1 MTAPDSASA
10 APQLTVAVIGN
21 PNTGKSTLFTAL
33 TGVHSRIGNY
43 PGVTVE
49 KKTGRFTFEGRSV
62 QLVDLPGTYSL
73 SPRSLDEMV
82 SVEVLLGQQRDV
94 GKIDAVVCIADASN
108 LERNLY
114 VVSQVLDLGLPT
126 VLVLNMWDVAEQRGI
141 VINVAELRSRLNIP
155 VIPCE
160 AHRRRHIEDVK
171 QAIVSVV
178 SQPPPAAPRVFPPE
192 FYDEGLK
199 LQSQLAKWGETN
211 VPFYVAERLLLDVGG
226 QFEATFSVRHSG
238 KLPAAL
244 SEARERLKAIGLKV
258 PAAEAKARYAWARQV
273 LSGAIQLPTERAVHR
288 SDGLDRW
295 LTHKVWGLAAF
306 MVIMF
311 AVFQA
316 ISTFSAPLMQLC
328 EALQQAVGS
337 QVGSLLPPGP
347 FRSLIV
353 DGVIAGV
360 GGILVFLPQICFLFL
375 FIALLEDCGYMARA
389 AFLMDKLMVKVGL
402 SGKSF
407 VPLMSSFACAI
418 PGIMATRTIENRR
431 DRMVTIL
438 VAPLMS
444 CSARAP
450 VYALMIAAFFPS
462 IAWVGGWITLHGVM
476 MFVMTFFG
484 AAVAIPVAWLFK
496 KTLFKGE
503 TPPFVMELPSYKWP
517 SPRIVAH
524 RVYDR
529 ARAFVLRA
537 GTLIFATSILVWA
550 AGYFPESHAEIDAL
564 TAKIEAA
571 EQGEYRELLA
581 EQVELKKRRDVWLP
595 VEKQNADRQ
604 WRKATHVTLVES
616 IIDPPRKTM
625 AEMRRAAEAVR
636 QSLVGVE
643 AQITEELVAVVRRV
657 EPLNAEKTEL
667 ARRGAELLEQS
678 YLGRV
683 GKLIEPAV
691 RPLGWDWRIGVGV
704 LASFPAREVI
714 VATLGTIY
722 SLGGDVDETD
732 SGLQQALQN
741 SKWPDGR
748 PVYSIPVALSI
759 MVFFALCAQCAS
771 TLMVIR
777 RETNSWGW
785 PLFTFVYMTT
795 LAYLAALIVYQVGM
809 AISG

>member
-1 MTAPDSASA
+1 MTASDSTSA
-10 APQLTVAVIGN
+10 AAQLTVAVIGN

-49 KKTGRFTFEGRSV
+49 KKTGLFTFEGRSV

-114 VVSQVLDLGLPT
+114 IVSQVLDLGLPT

-141 VINVAELRSRLNIP
+141 VINVEELRSRLNIP

-160 AHRRRHIEDVK
+160 AHRRRHIEEVK

-178 SQPPPAAPRVFPPE
+178 SQPPPAAPRVFPSE

-462 IAWVGGWITLHGVM
+462 VAWAGGWITLHGVM
-476 MFVMTFFG
+476 MFMMTFFG

-517 SPRIVAH
+517 SPRIVAS

-537 GTLIFATSILVWA
+537 GSLIFATSILVWA
-550 AGYFPESHAEIDAL
+550 ASYFPGDHTL
-564 TAKIEAA
+564 
-571 EQGEYRELLA
+571 EQQTSVQI
-581 EQVELKKRRDVWLP
+581 EQVESKLADDPSLQAERD
-595 VEKQNADRQ
+595 
-604 WRKATHVTLVES
+604 
-616 IIDPPRKTM
+616 
-625 AEMRRAAEAVR
+625 
-636 QSLVGVE
+636 
-643 AQITEELVAVVRRV
+643 ELVARRNILS
-657 EPLNAEKTEL
+657 EQ
-667 ARRGAELLEQS
+667 LLETS
-678 YLGRV
+678 FLGRF
-683 GKLIEPAV
+683 GKGIEPAV

-722 SLGGDVDETD
+722 SLGGEVDESD
-732 SGLQQALQN
+732 SGLQQALRD

-795 LAYLAALIVYQVGM
+795 LAYLAALIVYQIGM
-809 AISG
+809 AIGG

>member
-1 MTAPDSASA
+1 MTATDSASA

-49 KKTGRFTFEGRSV
+49 KKTGRFTLEGRSV

-126 VLVLNMWDVAEQRGI
+126 VLVLNMWDVAEHRGI
-141 VINVAELRSRLNIP
+141 VINVGELRSRLSIP

-199 LQSQLAKWGETN
+199 LQSRLAEWGETN

-226 QFEATFSVRHSG
+226 QFEATFSARHTE

-244 SEARERLKAIGLKV
+244 AEARERLKVIGLKV

-273 LSGAIQLPTERAVHR
+273 LNGAITLPPERTANR

-306 MVIMF
+306 IAIMF

-316 ISTFSAPLMQLC
+316 ISTFSAPLMNMC
-328 EALQQAVGS
+328 EALQQGVGS
-337 QVGSLLPPGP
+337 QIGSLLPPGP

-462 IAWVGGWITLHGVM
+462 VAWAGGWITLHGVM

-537 GTLIFATSILVWA
+537 GSLIFATSILVWA
-550 AGYFPESHAEIDAL
+550 ASYFPGDHTL
-564 TAKIEAA
+564 
-571 EQGEYRELLA
+571 EQQTSVQI
-581 EQVELKKRRDVWLP
+581 EQVESKLADDPSLQAERD
-595 VEKQNADRQ
+595 
-604 WRKATHVTLVES
+604 
-616 IIDPPRKTM
+616 
-625 AEMRRAAEAVR
+625 
-636 QSLVGVE
+636 
-643 AQITEELVAVVRRV
+643 ELVVRR
-657 EPLNAEKTEL
+657 NALSEQ
-667 ARRGAELLEQS
+667 LLETS
-678 YLGRV
+678 FLGRF
-683 GKLIEPAV
+683 GKGIEPAV

-722 SLGGDVDETD
+722 SLGGDVDESD

-785 PLFTFVYMTT
+785 SLFTFVYMTT
-795 LAYLAALIVYQVGM
+795 LAYLAALIVYQAGT
-809 AISG
+809 AIGG

>member
-1 MTAPDSASA
+1 MTALGSASA

-49 KKTGRFTFEGRSV
+49 KKTGRFTFDGRSV

-82 SVEVLLGQQRDV
+82 SVEVLLGQQREV

-141 VINVAELRSRLNIP
+141 VINVEELRSRLNIP

-160 AHRRRHIEDVK
+160 AHRRRHIEEVK

-199 LQSQLAKWGETN
+199 LQSRLAEWGETN

-226 QFEATFSVRHSG
+226 QFEATFSARHSE

-244 SEARERLKAIGLKV
+244 SEARERLKALGLKV

-273 LSGAIQLPTERAVHR
+273 LNGAIKLPAERAVHR

-306 MVIMF
+306 VAIMF

-316 ISTFSAPLMQLC
+316 ISTFSAPLMDLC

-347 FRSLIV
+347 LRSLIV

-462 IAWVGGWITLHGVM
+462 IAWAGGWITLHGVM

-484 AAVAIPVAWLFK
+484 AAVAIPVAWLLK

-537 GTLIFATSILVWA
+537 GSLIFATSILVWA
-550 AGYFPESHAEIDAL
+550 ASYFPGDHTL
-564 TAKIEAA
+564 
-571 EQGEYRELLA
+571 EQQTSVQI
-581 EQVELKKRRDVWLP
+581 EQVESKLADDPSLQAERD
-595 VEKQNADRQ
+595 
-604 WRKATHVTLVES
+604 
-616 IIDPPRKTM
+616 
-625 AEMRRAAEAVR
+625 
-636 QSLVGVE
+636 
-643 AQITEELVAVVRRV
+643 ELVARRNV
-657 EPLNAEKTEL
+657 LSEQ
-667 ARRGAELLEQS
+667 LLETS
-678 YLGRV
+678 FLGRF
-683 GKLIEPAV
+683 GKVIEPAV

-722 SLGGDVDETD
+722 SLGGDVDESD
-732 SGLQQALQN
+732 SSLQQALRD

-795 LAYLAALIVYQVGM
+795 LAYLAALIVYQVGT
-809 AISG
+809 AIGG

>member
-1 MTAPDSASA
+1 MTVA
-10 APQLTVAVIGN
+10 APATAERPLTVAVIGN

-49 KKTGRFTFEGRSV
+49 KKIGRFDHRQREIR
-62 QLVDLPGTYSL
+62 LVDLPGTYSL
-73 SPRSLDEMV
+73 SPRTLDEMV
-82 SVEVLLGQQRDV
+82 SVEVLLGRQADV
-94 GKIDAVVCIADASN
+94 GQIDVVVCIADASN
-108 LERNLY
+108 LERNMY

-126 VLVLNMWDVAEQRGI
+126 VVVLNMWDVALDRGI
-141 VINVAELRSRLNIP
+141 RIDTAELSQRLQLP

-160 AHRRRHIEDVK
+160 AHRRKQIEAVK
-171 QAIVSVV
+171 DAIMTVASH
-178 SQPPPAAPRVFPPE
+178 PAPSPPRVFPAE
-192 FYDEGLK
+192 FYEEGLQ
-199 LQSQLAKWGETN
+199 LQTRLHEWGESD

-226 QFEATFSVRHSG
+226 HVESAFSKRYPTR
-238 KLPAAL
+238 LPPAITD
-244 SEARERLKAIGLKV
+244 ARQRLKDLGFRV
-258 PAAEAKARYAWARQV
+258 PAAEAKARYAWARKTLDGV
-273 LSGAIQLPTERAVHR
+273 VQLPQERPATT
-288 SDGLDRW
+288 SDKLDQW
-295 LTHKVWGLAAF
+295 LTHKAWGLSAF
-306 MVIMF
+306 VLIMF
-311 AVFQA
+311 VVFQS
-316 ISTFSAPLMQLC
+316 ISTFAEPLMELC
-328 EALQQAVGS
+328 GMGQQWVGN
-337 QVGSLLPPGP
+337 QVGSYLPHGP

-450 VYALMIAAFFPS
+450 VYALMIATFFPPVRW
-462 IAWVGGWITLHGVM
+462 AGGWVTLHGLM

-484 AAVAIPVAWLFK
+484 AVVAIPVAWLFK

-517 SPRIVAH
+517 SPRIVAL

-529 ARAFVLRA
+529 AKAFVMRA
-537 GTLIFATSILVWA
+537 GTLIFATTIIIWA
-550 AGYFPESHAEIDAL
+550 TSYFPGDHTEEQRILGEIGQMETKLKVELSEKRRLNESISRLEMNASA
-564 TAKIEAA
+564 TAINP
-571 EQGEYRELLA
+571 ELIQLQSQLS
-581 EQVELKKRRDVWLP
+581 QVEAKL
-595 VEKQNADRQ
+595 
-604 WRKATHVTLVES
+604 
-616 IIDPPRKTM
+616 I
-625 AEMRRAAEAVR
+625 
-636 QSLVGVE
+636 
-643 AQITEELVAVVRRV
+643 
-657 EPLNAEKTEL
+657 PLENLIGERNTISEQ
-667 ARRGAELLEQS
+667 LLETS
-678 YLGRV
+678 FLGRF
-683 GKLIEPAV
+683 GKTIEPV
-691 RPLGWDWRIGVGV
+691 VKPLGWDWRIGVGV

-714 VATLGTIY
+714 VSTLGTIY
-722 SLGGDVDETD
+722 SLGGDVDESD
-732 SGLQQALQN
+732 SGLQQALRD
-741 SKWPDGR
+741 SKWSDGR
-748 PVYSIPVALSI
+748 PVYSIAVALSI

-785 PLFTFVYMTT
+785 SLFTFVYMTA
-795 LAYLAALIVYQVGM
+795 LAYAAALLTYQVGLQF
-809 AISG
+809 IN

>member
-49 KKTGRFTFEGRSV
+49 KKTGRFTLEGRSV

-94 GKIDAVVCIADASN
+94 GKIDAVVCITDASN

-126 VLVLNMWDVAEQRGI
+126 VLVLNMWDVAEHRGI
-141 VINVAELRSRLNIP
+141 VINVGELRSRLSIP

-199 LQSQLAKWGETN
+199 LQSRLAEWGETN

-226 QFEATFSVRHSG
+226 QFEATFSARHTE

-244 SEARERLKAIGLKV
+244 TEARERLKVIGLKV

-273 LSGAIQLPTERAVHR
+273 LNGAITLPPERTANR

-306 MVIMF
+306 IAIMF

-316 ISTFSAPLMQLC
+316 ISTFSAPLMNLC
-328 EALQQAVGS
+328 EALQQGVGS
-337 QVGSLLPPGP
+337 QIGSLLPPGP

-462 IAWVGGWITLHGVM
+462 VAWAGGWITLHGVM

-537 GTLIFATSILVWA
+537 GSLIFATSILVWA
-550 AGYFPESHAEIDAL
+550 ASYFPGDHTL
-564 TAKIEAA
+564 
-571 EQGEYRELLA
+571 EQQTSVQI
-581 EQVELKKRRDVWLP
+581 EQVESKLADDPSLQAERD
-595 VEKQNADRQ
+595 
-604 WRKATHVTLVES
+604 
-616 IIDPPRKTM
+616 
-625 AEMRRAAEAVR
+625 
-636 QSLVGVE
+636 
-643 AQITEELVAVVRRV
+643 ELVVRR
-657 EPLNAEKTEL
+657 NALSEQ
-667 ARRGAELLEQS
+667 LLETS
-678 YLGRV
+678 FLGRF
-683 GKLIEPAV
+683 GKGIEPAV

-722 SLGGDVDETD
+722 SLGGDVDESD

-785 PLFTFVYMTT
+785 SLFTFVYMTT
-795 LAYLAALIVYQVGM
+795 LAYLAALIVYQAGT
-809 AISG
+809 AIGG

>member
-49 KKTGRFTFEGRSV
+49 KKTGRFTLEGRSV

-126 VLVLNMWDVAEQRGI
+126 VLVLNMWDVAEHRGI
-141 VINVAELRSRLNIP
+141 VINVGELRSRLSIP

-192 FYDEGLK
+192 FYDEGLN
-199 LQSQLAKWGETN
+199 LQSRLAEWGETN

-226 QFEATFSVRHSG
+226 QFEATFSARHTE

-244 SEARERLKAIGLKV
+244 TEARERLKVIGLKV

-273 LSGAIQLPTERAVHR
+273 LNGAITLPPERTANR

-306 MVIMF
+306 IAIMF

-316 ISTFSAPLMQLC
+316 ISTFSSPLMNLC
-328 EALQQAVGS
+328 EALQQGVGS
-337 QVGSLLPPGP
+337 QIGSLLPPGP

-462 IAWVGGWITLHGVM
+462 VAWAGGWITLHGVM

-537 GTLIFATSILVWA
+537 GSLIFATSILVWA
-550 AGYFPESHAEIDAL
+550 ASYFPGDHTL
-564 TAKIEAA
+564 
-571 EQGEYRELLA
+571 EQQTSVQI
-581 EQVELKKRRDVWLP
+581 EQVESKLADDPSLQAERD
-595 VEKQNADRQ
+595 
-604 WRKATHVTLVES
+604 
-616 IIDPPRKTM
+616 
-625 AEMRRAAEAVR
+625 
-636 QSLVGVE
+636 
-643 AQITEELVAVVRRV
+643 ELVVRR
-657 EPLNAEKTEL
+657 NALSEQ
-667 ARRGAELLEQS
+667 LLETS
-678 YLGRV
+678 FLGRF
-683 GKLIEPAV
+683 GKGIEPAV

-722 SLGGDVDETD
+722 SLGGDVDESD

-785 PLFTFVYMTT
+785 SLFTFVYMTT
-795 LAYLAALIVYQVGM
+795 LAYLAALIVYQAGT
-809 AISG
+809 AIGG

>member
-1 MTAPDSASA
+1 MTALGSASA

-49 KKTGRFTFEGRSV
+49 KKTGRFTFDGRSV

-82 SVEVLLGQQRDV
+82 SVEVLLGQQREV

-126 VLVLNMWDVAEQRGI
+126 VLVLNMWDVAEQLGI
-141 VINVAELRSRLNIP
+141 VINVEELRSRLNIP

-160 AHRRRHIEDVK
+160 AHRRRHIEEVK

-199 LQSQLAKWGETN
+199 LQSRLAEWGETN

-226 QFEATFSVRHSG
+226 QFEATFSARHSE

-244 SEARERLKAIGLKV
+244 SEARERLKALGLKV

-273 LSGAIQLPTERAVHR
+273 LNGAIKLPAERAVHR

-306 MVIMF
+306 VAIMF

-316 ISTFSAPLMQLC
+316 ISTFSAPLMDLC

-450 VYALMIAAFFPS
+450 VYALMIAAFFPPV
-462 IAWVGGWITLHGVM
+462 AWAGGWITLHGVM

-484 AAVAIPVAWLFK
+484 AAVAIPVAWLLK

-537 GTLIFATSILVWA
+537 GSLIFATSILVWA
-550 AGYFPESHAEIDAL
+550 ASYFPGDHTL
-564 TAKIEAA
+564 
-571 EQGEYRELLA
+571 EQQTSVQI
-581 EQVELKKRRDVWLP
+581 EQVESKLADDPSLQAERD
-595 VEKQNADRQ
+595 
-604 WRKATHVTLVES
+604 
-616 IIDPPRKTM
+616 
-625 AEMRRAAEAVR
+625 
-636 QSLVGVE
+636 
-643 AQITEELVAVVRRV
+643 ELVARRNV
-657 EPLNAEKTEL
+657 LSEQ
-667 ARRGAELLEQS
+667 LLDTS
-678 YLGRV
+678 FLGRF
-683 GKLIEPAV
+683 GKVIEPAV

-722 SLGGDVDETD
+722 SLGGDVDE
-732 SGLQQALQN
+732 SNSSLQQALQD

-795 LAYLAALIVYQVGM
+795 LAYLAALIVYQVGI
-809 AISG
+809 AIGG